1 MRRQKKFYAW
11 GYADEDLTQDEI
23 RPWEAGIAKRY
34 GLSASRRPPRLK
46 RLRCVHHASWCHPR
60 YNLSF
65 APIISPCLST
75 LTAWLGS
82 TPAGCSCARCPIR
95 PTRWPFPT
103 TNKTACASSHGA
115 TRIRAKAIPY
125 VGGSSVVKGIEPAA
139 EFERVVTISMR
150 HMD

>member
-65 APIISPCLST
+65 APIAPHQSSTRTTSCSLSGNA
-75 LTAWLGS
+75 TASGGLG
-82 TPAGCSCARCPIR
+82 TERMNMR
-95 PTRWPFPT
+95 Q
-103 TNKTACASSHGA
+103 ASNQA
-115 TRIRAKAIPY
+115 LP
-125 VGGSSVVKGIEPAA
+125 
-139 EFERVVTISMR
+139 
-150 HMD
+150 